1 MNNKKLFLRV
11 NTVVLSTVCL
21 LLAGC
26 NNRQP
31 STKESIDSSSSKAE
45 EQSVSEVIS
54 SSDNPSSVIPPEE
67 TYHIERPNFTPD
79 YDNYAAT
86 LEPFGVNMTYYS
98 DIYSRGFAWFTSAV
112 DADGNDDDSSERTEL
127 YLVQSDKG
135 ENADFSS
142 ADYYEGASLKIE
154 YNKDGNITSEDGSIP
169 KKKGSS
175 NDVTLKLYSHKV
187 HAENLEKGK
196 AYSYKIGSEAGYTYG
211 AFIVEKEQA
220 KSITAVHMSDAQTKD
235 LTKTNV
241 WRNTFTK
248 SVITAGED
256 LDLALYNGDQFDQNN
271 STGDNKKPSRV
282 LRCTKAIDVIQDY
295 KFDIP
300 YMASSGNH
308 EPSVPYINYLTGDI
322 DYAKYADD
330 GCYYSFDYQYAH
342 FAVLNTNTVD
352 DEQINWLKDDLD
364 NASNAKWKIVMLH
377 ISPYSTGD
385 HTNASA
391 NQKIVEKLTPV
402 FSEKHV
408 DLVLQAHDHT
418 YNKTLPYKWDAAGYT
433 TTYNN
438 NEVVNLEPE
447 TEIVGD
453 ITYDKNPEGTYY
465 VTTGAAGH
473 RCGASE
479 ASDGIWAEVIK
490 DGDNWKGLDSS
501 NTFLNNKYKIE
512 MGALKYDTKLEPY
525 TTGSF
530 TSNQDY
536 KKGDLA
542 TGCVNAQMFGVLTLT
557 ETTLSYN
564 VYTVKLDKDVQIF
577 DSIDI
582 LKA

>member
-1 MNNKKLFLRV
+1 MHSKKLFLRV
-11 NTVVLSTVCL
+11 NTIVLSTFCL

-26 NNRQP
+26 DKEQP
-31 STKESIDSSSSKAE
+31 APSKEEPK
-45 EQSVSEVIS
+45 SELPIT
-54 SSDNPSSVIPPEE
+54 SSVIPPEE
-67 TYHIERPNFTPD
+67 TYNLVRPSFTPD
-79 YDNYAAT
+79 YDTYEAT
-86 LEPFGVNMTYYS
+86 FEPFGFNMTYYS

-112 DADGNDDDSSERTEL
+112 NAEGEADESAKSTEL
-127 YLVQSDKG
+127 YLVKSDKG
-135 ENADFSS
+135 ENADFSN
-142 ADYYEGASLKIE
+142 ATYYAGETLEIE
-154 YNKDGNITSEDGSIP
+154 YNKDGNITAVDGSIP
-169 KKKGSS
+169 KTKGSS
-175 NDVTLKLYSHKV
+175 NDVTLNLYSHKV
-187 HAENLEKGK
+187 HVENLEKGK
-196 AYSYKIGSEAGYTYG
+196 AYSYKVGSEAGYRYG

-235 LTKTNV
+235 LSKTNV

-248 SVITAGED
+248 SVDTAGKY

-271 STGDNKKPSRV
+271 SSGNNKKPSRV
-282 LRCTKAIDVIQDY
+282 LRYTKAIDIIQDY

-322 DYAKYADD
+322 DYAAYEDD

-342 FAVLNTNTVD
+342 FAVVNTNDVSD
-352 DEQINWLKDDLD
+352 AQIEWLTNDLES
-364 NASNAKWKIVMLH
+364 ARNAKWKIVMLH
-377 ISPYSTGD
+377 IAPYSTGD

-391 NQKIVEKLTPV
+391 NQNIVKKLTPI
-402 FSEKHV
+402 FSSKHV

-433 TTYNN
+433 ETYNN
-438 NEVVNLEPE
+438 ADVVNFAPQ
-447 TEIVGD
+447 TEKVGERE
-453 ITYDKNPEGTYY
+453 YDKNPEGTYY

-473 RCGASE
+473 RCGAPE
-479 ASDGIWAEVIK
+479 ASDGIWAEVVK
-490 DGDNWKGLDSS
+490 DGDSWKGADSS

-525 TTGSF
+525 TTGSY
-530 TSNQDY
+530 TSAQDY

-542 TGCVNAQMFGVLTLT
+542 TGCVNAQMFGVLNMT
-557 ETTLSYN
+557 ETTLSYD
-564 VYTVKLDKDVQIF
+564 VYTVKIDKDVQIF